1 MNTRQF
7 TFYVGDTKFG
17 FRGTSVV
24 VSQGVYQ
31 VIGFLTKSS
40 RTEILAC
47 FPLSSYYT
55 AEIISSDVKA
65 EA

>member
-7 TFYVGDTKFG
+7 TFYVGEQKFG
-17 FRGTSVV
+17 FQGTSVV

-31 VIGFLTKSS
+31 VIGFIGERKSPKS
-40 RTEILAC
+40 EIIAC

-55 AEIISSDVKA
+55 VELIG
-65 EA
+65 